1 MLSTII
7 QCWGWPEMSK
17 AILIT
22 GGAGFIGSNFIQ
34 YYHKKYPDQQ
44 LINIDKLTYAGSLN
58 NLTEVENK
66 KNYHFIQG
74 DIADINTVTAIF
86 KEYDIEGVIHFAAES
101 HVDRSIDDANPFI
114 NTNVAGTLNLLQAA
128 RADWEAKGELQERRF
143 HQISTD
149 EVYGSLGES
158 GKFTE
163 ETPYDPRNPYS
174 ASKAGANFLVK
185 SFGYTYGMNVI
196 ISSCSNNYGPRQ
208 HEEKLLPT
216 IIRHALANEP
226 IPIYGDGKNIRDW
239 LFVED
244 HCRAIDMIYH
254 QGKTME
260 IYNVGGNNEQEN
272 MKITNLI
279 CHLLDEQRPD
289 LLQTYR
295 LEHFSD
301 LITFVEDRK
310 GHDKRYAID
319 AGKIQRELGWQP
331 EVDLE
336 DGLRKTVEWYLQK
349 WKTNVPT

>member
-1 MLSTII
+1 
-7 QCWGWPEMSK
+7 MSK
-17 AILIT
+17 ALLIT

-34 YYHKKYPDQQ
+34 YYQRKYPQQ
-44 LINIDKLTYAGSLN
+44 QIINVDKLTYAGSLD
-58 NLTEVENK
+58 NLAEVENK
-66 KNYHFIQG
+66 ENYHFIHG
-74 DIADINTVTAIF
+74 DIADAQTVTAIF
-86 KEYDIEGVIHFAAES
+86 NQYDIEGVIHFAAES
-101 HVDRSIDDANPFI
+101 HVDRSIDDASPFI
-114 NTNVAGTLNLLQAA
+114 DTNVVGTLNLLQAA
-128 RADWEAKGELQERRF
+128 RADWEEKGELHKRRF

-216 IIRHALANEP
+216 IIHHALANEP

-239 LFVED
+239 LYVED
-244 HCRAIDMIYH
+244 HCKAIDMVYH

-260 IYNVGGNNEQEN
+260 IYNVGGDNEQEN
-272 MKITNLI
+272 KTITNLI
-279 CHLLDEQRPD
+279 CQVLDERRAN
-289 LLQTYR
+289 LLQTFH

-301 LITFVEDRK
+301 LITSVEDRK

-319 AGKIQRELGWQP
+319 ASKIQKELGWRP

-336 DGLRKTVEWYLQK
+336 NGLRKTVEWYLEK
-349 WKTNVPT
+349 WKTNVPI

>member
-1 MLSTII
+1 
-7 QCWGWPEMSK
+7 MSK

-34 YYHKKYPDQQ
+34 YFQKQYPEQQ
-44 LINIDKLTYAGSLN
+44 LINVDKLTYAGSLSN
-58 NLTEVENK
+58 VTEVEQH
-66 KNYHFIQG
+66 KNYHFIHG
-74 DIADINTVTAIF
+74 DIADMKTVTAIF
-86 KEYDIEGVIHFAAES
+86 ADYDIEGVIHFAAES
-101 HVDRSIDDANPFI
+101 HVDRSIQDASPFI
-114 NTNVAGTLNLLQAA
+114 DTNIVGTLNLLQAA
-128 RADWEAKGELQERRF
+128 RSDWEEKGELSERRF
-143 HQISTD
+143 HHISTD
-149 EVYGSLGES
+149 EIYGSLGES

-185 SFGYTYGMNVI
+185 SFGHTYGMNVI

-216 IIRHALANEP
+216 IIRQALAKEK

-244 HCRAIDMIYH
+244 HCKAIDLIYH
-254 QGKTME
+254 QGKTLE
-260 IYNVGGNNEQEN
+260 TYNVGGNNEQEN
-272 MKITNLI
+272 ILITHTV
-279 CHLLDEQRPD
+279 CRLLDEQRPD
-289 LLQTYR
+289 LLQTYG
-295 LEHFSD
+295 LQHFSD

-319 AGKIQRELGWQP
+319 ASKIQNELGWQP

-336 DGLRKTVEWYLQK
+336 NGLRKTVEWYLQK

>member
-1 MLSTII
+1 
-7 QCWGWPEMSK
+7 MSK

-74 DIADINTVTAIF
+74 DIADINAVTAIF

-101 HVDRSIDDANPFI
+101 HVDRSIDDASPFI
-114 NTNVAGTLNLLQAA
+114 NTNVVGTLNLLQAA

-174 ASKAGANFLVK
+174 ASKAGANFLAK

>member
-1 MLSTII
+1 
-7 QCWGWPEMSK
+7 MSK

-34 YYHKKYPDQQ
+34 YYQRKYPDQQ

-66 KNYHFIQG
+66 ENYHFIQG
-74 DIADINTVTAIF
+74 DIADINTVAAIF

-101 HVDRSIDDANPFI
+101 HVDRSIDDASPFI
-114 NTNVAGTLNLLQAA
+114 NTNVVGTLNLLQAA
-128 RADWEAKGELQERRF
+128 RADWETKGVLQERRF

-185 SFGYTYGMNVI
+185 SFGHTYGMNVI

-244 HCRAIDMIYH
+244 HCRAIDMVYH
-254 QGKTME
+254 QAKPWRYIMLAGIM
-260 IYNVGGNNEQEN
+260 NR
-272 MKITNLI
+272 KI
-279 CHLLDEQRPD
+279 
-289 LLQTYR
+289 
-295 LEHFSD
+295 
-301 LITFVEDRK
+301 
-310 GHDKRYAID
+310 
-319 AGKIQRELGWQP
+319 
-331 EVDLE
+331 
-336 DGLRKTVEWYLQK
+336 
-349 WKTNVPT
+349 

>member
-1 MLSTII
+1 
-7 QCWGWPEMSK
+7 MSK

-34 YYHKKYPDQQ
+34 YFQEQYPEQQ
-44 LINIDKLTYAGSLN
+44 LINVDKLTYAGSLN
-58 NLTEVENK
+58 NVTEAANN
-66 KNYHFIQG
+66 KNYHFVHG
-74 DIADINTVTAIF
+74 DIADMKTVTAIF
-86 KEYDIEGVIHFAAES
+86 ADYDIEGVIHFAAES
-101 HVDRSIDDANPFI
+101 HVDRSIQDASPFI
-114 NTNVAGTLNLLQAA
+114 DTNIVGTLNLLQAA
-128 RADWEAKGELQERRF
+128 RADWEEKGELSERRF
-143 HQISTD
+143 HHISTD
-149 EVYGSLGES
+149 EIYGSLGES

-185 SFGYTYGMNVI
+185 SFGHTYGMNVI

-216 IIRHALANEP
+216 IIRQALAKEK

-244 HCRAIDMIYH
+244 HCKAIDLVYH
-254 QGKTME
+254 HGKTLE
-260 IYNVGGNNEQEN
+260 TYNIGGNNEQEN
-272 MKITNLI
+272 ILITHTV
-279 CHLLDEQRPD
+279 CRLLDELRPD
-289 LLQTYR
+289 LLQTYG
-295 LEHFSD
+295 LQHFSD
-301 LITFVEDRK
+301 LVTFVEDRK

-319 AGKIQRELGWQP
+319 ASKIQNELGWQP

-336 DGLRKTVEWYLQK
+336 NGLRKTVEWYLQK

>member
-1 MLSTII
+1 
-7 QCWGWPEMSK
+7 MSK

-34 YYHKKYPDQQ
+34 YYQRKYPDQQ

-66 KNYHFIQG
+66 ENYHFIQG
-74 DIADINTVTAIF
+74 DIADINTVAAIF

-101 HVDRSIDDANPFI
+101 HVDRSIDDASPFI
-114 NTNVAGTLNLLQAA
+114 NTNVVGTLNLLQAA
-128 RADWEAKGELQERRF
+128 RADWETKGVLQERRF

-185 SFGYTYGMNVI
+185 SFGHTYGMNVI

-244 HCRAIDMIYH
+244 HCRAIDMVYH

-279 CHLLDEQRPD
+279 CHLLDEQRSD

-319 AGKIQRELGWQP
+319 ASKIQRELGWQP
-331 EVDLE
+331 EVGLE
-336 DGLRKTVEWYLQK
+336 DGLRKTVGWYLQK
-349 WKTNVPT
+349 WKTNVPI

>member
-1 MLSTII
+1 
-7 QCWGWPEMSK
+7 MSK

-22 GGAGFIGSNFIQ
+22 GGAGFIGSNFIH
-34 YYHKKYPDQQ
+34 YYQNKYPDRQ
-44 LINIDKLTYAGSLN
+44 LINVDKLTYAGSLN

-66 KNYHFIQG
+66 ENYHFIHG
-74 DIADINTVTAIF
+74 DIADINTVEAIF
-86 KEYDIEGVIHFAAES
+86 RDYDIEGVIHFAAES
-101 HVDRSIDDANPFI
+101 HVDRSIDDASPFI
-114 NTNVAGTLNLLQAA
+114 HTNVVGTLNLLQAA
-128 RADWEAKGELQERRF
+128 RADWEAKGELPERRF

-149 EVYGSLGES
+149 EVYGSLEGS

-163 ETPYDPRNPYS
+163 KTPYDPRNPYS
-174 ASKAGANFLVK
+174 ASKAGANFLVQ
-185 SFGYTYGMNVI
+185 SFGHTYGMNVI

-244 HCRAIDMIYH
+244 HCKAIDMIYH
-254 QGKTME
+254 HGKVME
-260 IYNVGGNNEQEN
+260 VYNVGGNNEQEN
-272 MKITNLI
+272 LTITQLI
-279 CHLLDEQRPD
+279 CQLLDDRRPD
-289 LLQTYR
+289 LLQAYH

-319 AGKIQRELGWQP
+319 AGKIQKELGWQP
-331 EVDLE
+331 EIDLE
-336 DGLRKTVEWYLQK
+336 NGLRKTVEWYLQK
-349 WKTNVPT
+349 WKTNVPI